1 MDRFE
6 EATLTAHG
14 RSFLLFKNYFQNLKK
29 KGKERVYIKKRKG
42 FIKYAL
48 EFGYQIHPVYIFNEN
63 KLYSTFDKLTKYRL

>member
-29 KGKERVYIKKRKG
+29 KEKKECILKKEKD
-42 FIKYAL
+42 L
-48 EFGYQIHPVYIFNEN
+48 
-63 KLYSTFDKLTKYRL
+63 